1 MSIDQDRVLKLVG
14 SAGRLVGLKELVRAG
29 GFNPGAQT
37 ELKRLLRELVRQGKL
52 DRDGKRFRAPAAAGP
67 KVVPLVHKSRASWAP
82 RQASPKGKK
91 EGPGAR
97 PIEWASPRKPSRR
110 GAEPPAERRGP
121 PRVRPT
127 HGPLVEGIIHH
138 HVDGFAFVKPIVGQ
152 DSEDLFVPPEEA
164 RKALDHDQVLV
175 EVVPGRGGR
184 TMGRVVEVKSRTRQF
199 VVGTYFESAKGA
211 WVQPRELEL
220 GSIRVPPS
228 QLARSGD
235 AVKVRLGVGDALFAD
250 RRLTG
255 EVAGSLGSSDD
266 HSVEVLSIAFSR
278 GFHDEF
284 PVEVMDEADRVPLD
298 VSDREAQGE
307 HRRDLRELPLVT
319 IDGED
324 ARDFDDAIF
333 VDDHPRG
340 FRLVVAIADVA
351 HYVAEHSAL
360 DAEALRRAT
369 SVYLPGR
376 VLPMLPER
384 LSNGICSL
392 KPDVDRLCMVA
403 DLIID
408 RKGTTL
414 SSELYPAVMRSHA
427 RCTYTE
433 VHRVLGGERVPA
445 RDHLKPLFQRAHA
458 LATRL
463 TAMRLERGAID
474 FDLPEN
480 RVELD
485 ERGQPAR
492 MVQRERWESHRLV
505 EECMLAANE
514 GVARFFRE
522 QGVPTVNRFHGE
534 PDEEKLGTFLGL
546 LGAYG
551 IEAKGE
557 LDSKELNRVLKKLEG
572 HPEQRALH
580 QLALRSMMQAV
591 YSSLQ
596 AGHYGLAAE
605 DYLHFTSP
613 IRRYPDLLV
622 HRLLKSFWSRRRRLS
637 GQRLEVEADRLEMLA
652 VQCSERERAAMQT
665 EREVSALYACL
676 LMKGRVGEQFTAT
689 VGGLSE
695 NGFFVVLDEHH
706 VEGFVRGESVHRDF
720 ELDPATYRLVFQN
733 GRVVRVGQKATVV
746 LLSVNLQKRQ
756 MEFGPVTI
764 DGEPLG
770 RGPRGAS
777 EARRGPSGGRDRN
790 GKGRGASRR
799 DRSGSDRASFEKGT
813 RAGSPDAPSAGP
825 SIGPSVGFDARA
837 VLDRLWRERG
847 GSSEPSPKEKGKR
860 RKK

>member
-1 MSIDQDRVLKLVG
+1 MFVTIDQDQVLELIAT
-14 SAGRLVGLKELVRAG
+14 AGRLVGMKEILRVG
-29 GFNPGAQT
+29 NLNPGVQT
-37 ELKRLLRELVRQGKL
+37 ELKRVLRDLVRQGKVE
-52 DRDGKRFRAPAAAGP
+52 RDGKRFG
-67 KVVPLVHKSRASWAP
+67 VPGQPRASSGPAWQKAAVVSSRG
-82 RQASPKGKK
+82 RQAPPKAAPKAAEARRGSPRRSAKSPTE
-91 EGPGAR
+91 EGP
-97 PIEWASPRKPSRR
+97 RR
-110 GAEPPAERRGP
+110 GGP

-127 HGPLVEGIIHH
+127 RGQMVEGIIHH
-138 HVDGFAFVKPIVGQ
+138 HADGFAFVKPIVGQ
-152 DSEDLFVPPEEA
+152 ESEDLFIPPDEA
-164 RKALDHDQVLV
+164 KKALDHDQVMV

-199 VVGTYFESAKGA
+199 VIGTYCESSRGA
-211 WVQPRELEL
+211 WVEPREREL
-220 GSIRVPPS
+220 GSIRVPLT
-228 QLARSGD
+228 QLARAGD
-235 AVKVRLGVGDALFAD
+235 VVKVRLGIGDSLFAD

-255 EVAGSLGSSDD
+255 EVAGSLGSKDD

-284 PVEVMDEADRVPLD
+284 PVEVMDEADRVP
-298 VSDREAQGE
+298 VEVAERESLEE
-307 HRRDLRELPLVT
+307 HRKDLRELPLVT

-340 FRLVVAIADVA
+340 SRLVVAIADVA
-351 HYVAEHSAL
+351 HYVGEHSWL
-360 DAEALRRAT
+360 DSEALRRAT

-408 RKGTTL
+408 RRGVTL
-414 SSELYPAVMRSHA
+414 SAELYPAVMRSHA

-433 VHRVLGGERVPA
+433 VHQVLGGERVPG
-445 RDHLKPLFQRAHA
+445 RDQLKPLFQRAHA

-485 ERGQPAR
+485 EGGQPLR
-492 MVQRERWESHRLV
+492 LVQRERWESHRLV

-514 GVARFFRE
+514 AVARFFRE
-522 QGVPTVNRFHGE
+522 QGLPTVNRFHGE
-534 PDEEKLGTFLGL
+534 PDEEKLATFLGL

-551 IEAKGE
+551 IEVKGE
-557 LDSKELNRVLKKLEG
+557 LDSKELNRVLKKLDG

-591 YSSLQ
+591 YSSHQ
-596 AGHYGLAAE
+596 SGHYGLGAE

-622 HRLLKSFWSRRRRLS
+622 HRLLKSFWSRKRRLS
-637 GQRLEVEADRLEMLA
+637 GQRLEGEADRLEMLA
-652 VQCSERERAAMQT
+652 VQCSERERAAMQI

-676 LMKGRVGEQFTAT
+676 LMKGRVGEQFSASI
-689 VGGLSE
+689 GGLSE

-706 VEGFVRGESVHRDF
+706 VEGFVRGETIASDF
-720 ELDPATYRLVFQN
+720 ELDPATYRLKFGN
-733 GRVVRVGQKATVV
+733 GRVVRVGQKAIVV
-746 LLSVNLQKRQ
+746 LLSVNLVKKQ
-756 MEFGPVTI
+756 MEFGAI
-764 DGEPLG
+764 SLDGQLLDRSSRP
-770 RGPRGAS
+770 GAS
-777 EARRGPSGGRDRN
+777 GRKQAGKGKDDRTGTERRG
-790 GKGRGASRR
+790 
-799 DRSGSDRASFEKGT
+799 GT
-813 RAGSPDAPSAGP
+813 RTTTGEKETRRSPRPEAQTAGSQE
-825 SIGPSVGFDARA
+825 GFDARA
-837 VLDRLWRERG
+837 VLDRLWRERSG
-847 GSSEPSPKEKGKR
+847 GKGKGSETR
-860 RKK
+860 GAKRGKK